1 MLSFTRPSLES
12 ALSGVMTGVLV
23 LTLAASAAIAQ
34 PVSLPP
40 VPGPAAGAP
49 TSGSGSP
56 RPTPV
61 IGAQVGS
68 ADPGLAAAGATPSD
82 YKVGPGDLLTIGV
95 SGTDQLSVS
104 TRISNSGKIRVPRLG
119 VIKASDLTIAQ
130 LEAEIARQLRE
141 KDLVKQPWV
150 SVRIDQYRAQPVY
163 ILGEVMMPG
172 QFVIKKD
179 MYLVDLLTLAGGL
192 NEVATPVGYLYRRQR
207 TGAPAGTPEAT
218 EEEAV
223 PIDFRAL
230 SEGTKPEL
238 NVKMQGGDV
247 LYVPERRKS
256 FYFVVGDVNKPGFF
270 NLAPDDGTMR
280 VSQAIAKAGGP
291 MRTAKMSAGTLVRFK
306 PDGSREEFK
315 VDFKAILTG
324 RQPDMF
330 VKSSDIIF
338 IPGSATK
345 TVSYGL
351 LGVLPT
357 VATQRSAG
365 VAKGAI
371 P

>member
-1 MLSFTRPSLES
+1 MLCVSRRSLQP
-12 ALSGVMTGVLV
+12 ARAGVMTGMLV
-23 LTLAASAAIAQ
+23 LNVAAASAVAQ
-34 PVSLPP
+34 PLAPP
-40 VPGPAAGAP
+40 VAPRPPAGAQ
-49 TSGSGSP
+49 SP
-56 RPTPV
+56 GNRAPQPPV

-82 YKVGPGDLLTIGV
+82 YQVGPGDLLTIGV

-119 VIKASDLTIAQ
+119 VIKAADLTIAQ

-207 TGAPAGTPEAT
+207 TGQPAGSSAPA
-218 EEEAV
+218 EEEAI

-256 FYFVVGDVNKPGFF
+256 FYFVVGDVNRPGFF
-270 NLAPDDGTMR
+270 ELAPDDGTMR
-280 VSQAIAKAGGP
+280 VSQAVAKAGGP
-291 MRTAKMSAGTLVRFK
+291 MRTAKMSAGTLVRFT
-306 PDGSREEFK
+306 PDGAREEFK

-324 RQPDMF
+324 KQPDMF

-357 VATQRSAG
+357 VATQRSAN
-365 VAKGAI
+365 VAKGAL